1 MGTVGAMN
9 RYAALLR
16 GIMPTNP
23 NMKNEKLRAVF
34 EGLGFEKVATLL
46 SSGNVVFRSTD
57 TDIPELEA
65 RVQDALNSELGIPG
79 GTIIR
84 SYEELRGLL
93 ETDPFPGLTH
103 GRETYLTATFLKQ
116 PPPKITEELLKHGEP
131 GVRIV
136 GYDEKARVVLSVI
149 DNTEPRT
156 PNFMAW
162 MEKTYSKEITTRTWL
177 TIQKVVKKLEA

>member
-1 MGTVGAMN
+1 MN

-23 NMKNEKLRAVF
+23 NMKNEKLRGVF
-34 EGLGFEKVATLL
+34 EGLGFEHVTTLL
-46 SSGNVVFRSTD
+46 SSGNVVFRSAD

-65 RVQDALNSELGIPG
+65 RIQDALNSELGIPG

-84 SYEELRGLL
+84 SYEELRDLL
-93 ETDPFPGLTH
+93 DTDPFPGLTH
-103 GRETYLTATFLKQ
+103 GRETYLIATFFKQ
-116 PPPKITEELLKHGEP
+116 PPSKITAELLKHSEP

-136 GYDEKARVVLSVI
+136 GYDKKARVVLSVI

-156 PNFMAW
+156 PDFMAW

-177 TIQKVVKKLEA
+177 TVQKVVKKLEA

>member
-1 MGTVGAMN
+1 MN

-57 TDIPELEA
+57 TDIPDLEA

-84 SYEELRGLL
+84 SYEELRDLL

-116 PPPKITEELLKHGEP
+116 PPPNITDELRKQSEP

-177 TIQKVVKKLEA
+177 TIQKVVKKLEV

>member
-1 MGTVGAMN
+1 MN

-23 NMKNEKLRAVF
+23 NMKGEKLRGVF
-34 EGLGFEKVATLL
+34 DGLGFEKVATVLA
-46 SSGNVVFRSTD
+46 SGNVVFRTAD
-57 TDIPELEA
+57 TDIAELEA
-65 RVQDALNSELGIPG
+65 RIQDALNSELGIPG
-79 GTIIR
+79 GTIVR
-84 SYEELRGLL
+84 TYDELRDLL
-93 ETDPFPGLTH
+93 DTDPFPGLTH
-103 GRETYLTATFLKQ
+103 GRGTYLTATFLKQ
-116 PPPKITEELLKHGEP
+116 APPNVAKELRKHTEP

-136 GYDEKARVVLSVI
+136 GYDTAARVVLSVI

-177 TIQKVVKKLEA
+177 TIQKIVKKMES